1 MEKTDTKQAYGDM
14 ELLHVEID
22 EAAEILCKGGVALLP
37 TDTVWSTVVLL
48 DPGNK
53 GIGKLER
60 YLDTATRH
68 ACPELLV
75 RNNQEA
81 RQYLAEL
88 HPRLETLWTYHVR
101 PLTILFENPVG
112 LSEPLVQENGTIA
125 IRVVTEDYLR
135 GVIERCGMPLI
146 ALPAT
151 STDGGLA
158 LNFEQVSG
166 DLIGEMD
173 YVSRYRRLETAE
185 GTLSVMVRFSGSE
198 ELEFLRE

>member
-1 MEKTDTKQAYGDM
+1 M
-14 ELLHVEID
+14 ELFHVEID
-22 EAAEILCKGGVALLP
+22 EAAEILRKGGVALLP
-37 TDTVWSTVVLL
+37 TDTVWSMVVLL
-48 DPGNK
+48 DPSSK

-68 ACPELLV
+68 AFPELLV

-81 RQYLAEL
+81 RQYISEL

-101 PLTILFENPVG
+101 PLTILFDNPVN
-112 LSEPLVQENGTIA
+112 LPEPLVQDNGTIA
-125 IRVVTEDYLR
+125 MRVVTEDYLR
-135 GVIERCGMPLI
+135 GLIETCGMPLI

-151 STDGGLA
+151 ASDGALA
-158 LNFEQVSG
+158 LNFEQISG

-173 YVSRYRRLETAE
+173 YISRYRRLETDE
-185 GTLSVMVRFSGSE
+185 GALSVMVRFSGSE